1 MRSIII
7 GSALAIF
14 ISGVTLSSQEWQP
27 KRTPDGQPDIS
38 GIIWT
43 TGPDEVAYTGDLE
56 TGVADPI
63 GRKIQGRGLN
73 SNGRSL
79 IIDPPNGRI
88 PYQPWAA
95 AKRAQIPHGRPN
107 AEIGRTVVDRD
118 PNKLREVRPQYM
130 CLPAAPRVNF
140 DRDFR
145 ITQTPGYVIMTWE
158 WSHGYRIIPIDGR
171 PRISPRVKMAMGDAR
186 GRWEGNTLVVETT
199 NINDWDWLD
208 AAATFFTDKMT
219 AVERYTILD
228 ANMLDYRVTIT
239 DPNVFTQPW
248 TAAFKMR
255 RAQSADYEVL
265 EHACVEGER
274 AVEHML
280 GKERNGAYS
289 N

>member
-56 TGVADPI
+56 TGEADPV
-63 GRKIQGRGLN
+63 GRKIQGRGL
-73 SNGRSL
+73 SKGKSL

-145 ITQTPGYVIMTWE
+145 ITQTAGYVIMTWE

-186 GRWEGNTLVVETT
+186 GRWEGNTLIVETA

-208 AAATFFTDKMT
+208 AAATFFTDRMT

-228 ANMLDYRVTIT
+228 ANTMDYRVTIT

-255 RAQSADYEVL
+255 RAQSPDYEIL

>member
-1 MRSIII
+1 MRSIFI

-14 ISGVTLSSQEWQP
+14 LVGTFSAQEWQP
-27 KRTPDGQPDIS
+27 KRTPDGQPDLS
-38 GIIWT
+38 GIVWT

-63 GRKIQGRGLN
+63 GRKIQGRGITK
-73 SNGRSL
+73 GGSL

-95 AKRAQIPHGRPN
+95 AKRAQIPHGRP
-107 AEIGRTVVDRD
+107 APEIGRTVVERE

-130 CLPAAPRVNF
+130 CLPAAPRINF

-145 ITQTPGYVIMTWE
+145 IVQTPGYVIMMWE
-158 WSHGYRIIPIDGR
+158 WSHAYRIIPVDGR

-199 NINDWDWLD
+199 NLNDWDWLD

-228 ANMLDYRVTIT
+228 ANTLDYRVTIT

-255 RAQSADYEVL
+255 KSHDPDYEFL
-265 EHACVEGER
+265 EAACVEGER
-274 AVEHML
+274 AVGHIL
-280 GKERNGAYS
+280 GKERTGAFS

>member
-1 MRSIII
+1 MRSMFI
-7 GSALAIF
+7 GSALAMSI
-14 ISGVTLSSQEWQP
+14 GVTLSSQEWQP
-27 KRTPDGQPDIS
+27 PRTPDGQPDIS
-38 GIIWT
+38 GIVWT

-56 TGVADPI
+56 TGVADPV
-63 GRKIQGRGLN
+63 GRKIQGRGL
-73 SNGRSL
+73 SKGGSL

-107 AEIGRTVVDRD
+107 ADIGRKVVDRD
-118 PNKLREVRPQYM
+118 PAKLREIRPQYM
-130 CLPAAPRVNF
+130 CLPAAPRINF

-145 ITQTPGYVIMTWE
+145 MIQTPGYVIMAWE
-158 WSHGYRIIPIDGR
+158 WSHGYRIIPLDGR
-171 PRISPRVKMAMGDAR
+171 PRISPRIKMAMGDAR

-199 NINDWDWLD
+199 NVNDWDWLD

-228 ANMLDYRVTIT
+228 ANTLDYRVTIT

-255 RAQSADYEVL
+255 RAQNADHEIL

-274 AVEHML
+274 AVEHIL
-280 GKERNGAYS
+280 GKERNGAFT